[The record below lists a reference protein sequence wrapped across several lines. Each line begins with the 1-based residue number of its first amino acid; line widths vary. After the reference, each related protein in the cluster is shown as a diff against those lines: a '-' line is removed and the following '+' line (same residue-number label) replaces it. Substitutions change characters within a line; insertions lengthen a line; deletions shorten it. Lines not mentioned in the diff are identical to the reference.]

1 MPSCSSVSSS
11 AQSSTTMATL
21 LILSLNRRGSVRRAR
36 STSVSNSGRVMRERP
51 RGGGLEAADSFHVHD
66 VLHFAEALHDALQL
80 LKVLHLDDEMV
91 EALPVVGDG
100 DLRLGDV
107 ALAGGDGRGDLG
119 EDARTVAPDIDGDP
133 DRTLGRLAP
142 VPLHGHQP
150 LLVEHV
156 LDHGQAVARVYGQP
170 AAPRDEAH
178 D

>member
-1 MPSCSSVSSS
+1 MPTCSSVSSS

-66 VLHFAEALHDALQL
+66 VLHFADALHDALQL

-91 EALPVVGDG
+91 DAFPVVGDG

-107 ALAGGDGRGDLG
+107 AVAGGDCRGDLRPEG
-119 EDARTVAPDIDGDP
+119 ATGRPAVYCHLDPARGGGTPHP
-133 DRTLGRLAP
+133 
-142 VPLHGHQP
+142 
-150 LLVEHV
+150 
-156 LDHGQAVARVYGQP
+156 VARRRP
-170 AAPRDEAH
+170 APLPPGLCP
-178 D
+178 